1 MFRPGDQI
9 GPYTLVNKLGKG
21 AFGVVWL
28 AERRTQITTT
38 TAAIKI
44 PFDEDIDIEK
54 IKNEADVWVRASGHP
69 NVLPIIEADIYG
81 EHIIIASAA

>member
-1 MFRPGDQI
+1 MLRSGDEI
-9 GPYTLVNKLGKG
+9 GPYTLISKLGKG

-44 PFDEDIDIEK
+44 PLDEDISIENLLLGK
-54 IKNEADVWVRASGHP
+54 HSGESQSSFRRWLEKRETLE
-69 NVLPIIEADIYG
+69 VTSSCA
-81 EHIIIASAA
+81 